1 MNKIMATEPGSPSHD
16 PYWWDAAPLE
26 SPASVALPKE
36 CDVAIIGGGDAGL
49 SGALTLVR
57 AGRSVVVPEALGPGE
72 GASPRA
78 GGMIGHG
85 HRLAYTKLIERYGA
99 QKAKDLIREGMSS
112 LDFAKS
118 LIADEAIDAAL
129 QVTGRMRGAWTE
141 ADYATMARDA
151 EALTRDLA

>member
-49 SGALTLVR
+49 SGA
-57 AGRSVVVPEALGPGE
+57 AALGGGGRARVVGEGLPPGE
-72 GASPRA
+72 GASTRS

-85 HRLAYTKLIERYGA
+85 HRLSYTKLIERFGA
-99 QKAKDLIREGMSS
+99 QKAKDLVREG
-112 LDFAKS
+112 
-118 LIADEAIDAAL
+118 
-129 QVTGRMRGAWTE
+129 
-141 ADYATMARDA
+141 
-151 EALTRDLA
+151 